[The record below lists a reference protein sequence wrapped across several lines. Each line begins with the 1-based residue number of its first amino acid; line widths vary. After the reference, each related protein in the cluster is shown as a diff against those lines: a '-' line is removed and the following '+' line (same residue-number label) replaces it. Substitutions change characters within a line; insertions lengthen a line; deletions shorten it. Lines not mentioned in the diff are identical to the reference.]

1 MHSASALIFYIYI
14 YFREI
19 PGSSSE
25 LFRRKL
31 HEWVFNVVRSLY
43 SNYFC
48 KVSVNDEYSD
58 EFPVKGGVDQSS
70 YLCPLLFIFIPL
82 KMSTECSPGSP
93 QEIMYADD
101 FVLILETL
109 EDLSSKLIQKTCLLQ
124 RFESQHG

>member
-14 YFREI
+14 YFRKI

-43 SNYFC
+43 LNYFC

-58 EFPVKGGVDQSS
+58 EFPVKGGVHYYVHYYSS
-70 YLCPLLFIFIPL
+70 
-82 KMSTECSPGSP
+82 SSPKDVNRVFSWVP
-93 QEIMYADD
+93 ARDY
-101 FVLILETL
+101 V
-109 EDLSSKLIQKTCLLQ
+109 C
-124 RFESQHG
+124 R